1 MFAPKFMNEIFYNQK
16 NFLKSQE
23 NFLSDLEPYMLTPD
37 VWTIINAIATKDTS
51 IKDTE
56 TVTKDVATVT
66 NDIVTK
72 DTVTKD
78 TVTKDIVTKDTVT
91 KDVAT
96 VTKVTATKSHIFKP
110 GLRDSIFW
118 CMYVAINGES
128 YYQSQ
133 LKSGTNMINLMMNE
147 KRAISDHFN
156 NNSALLKNSNHK
168 ITLAKINEIKCNLM
182 TKPMMDSVE
191 SFIPCSIY
199 FGRPIYVYF
208 EEIHSYLLFVDKNYV
223 SDNDCANNDDYV
235 DPNIILMLGKDG
247 RFTLETNVSDFLKNK
262 DSFFHIQHYEK
273 PLSGISNY
281 KTDEIQTIYKKV
293 FGEDENLKKTE
304 YYEKVLVKCTAVVS
318 K

>member
-1 MFAPKFMNEIFYNQK
+1 
-16 NFLKSQE
+16 
-23 NFLSDLEPYMLTPD
+23 MLTPD
-37 VWTIINAIATKDTS
+37 VWTIINAIVTKDAATVTND
-51 IKDTE
+51 IVTKDAATVTNE

-66 NDIVTK
+66 NE
-72 DTVTKD
+72 
-78 TVTKDIVTKDTVT
+78 TVT

-223 SDNDCANNDDYV
+223 SDNDCANNDYV

-262 DSFFHIQHYEK
+262 DSFFHILHYEK

-318 K
+318 KGK

>member
-37 VWTIINAIATKDTS
+37 VWTIINAIATKDT
-51 IKDTE
+51 
-56 TVTKDVATVT
+56 ATVT
-66 NDIVTK
+66 NDTAIK
-72 DTVTKD
+72 DIE
-78 TVTKDIVTKDTVT
+78 TVTKDIVTKDA
-91 KDVAT
+91 AT
-96 VTKVTATKSHIFKP
+96 VTKVTATEIKVTKCHIFKP

-235 DPNIILMLGKDG
+235 DPNVILMLGKDG

-318 K
+318 KGK

>member
-37 VWTIINAIATKDTS
+37 VWAIRNAIETKDTATVTKD
-51 IKDTE
+51 IATVTKDTE
-56 TVTKDVATVT
+56 TVTNT
-66 NDIVTK
+66 IE
-72 DTVTKD
+72 
-78 TVTKDIVTKDTVT
+78 
-91 KDVAT
+91 T
-96 VTKVTATKSHIFKP
+96 VTKVTKSHIFKP

-147 KRAISDHFN
+147 KKAISDHFN

-235 DPNIILMLGKDG
+235 DPNIILLYGKDG

-318 K
+318 KGK